1 MKRFFRFLSGLTSGT
16 LTAALFLKAFE
27 HLFGKSIPDW
37 IQVLSSFED
46 WSAWVLFGIVV
57 VLPVLIGVVL
67 GLGEGSFGGILF
79 LPAAISLVV
88 FLAFLF
94 IGAIVLIFT
103 SPETLGGLVILGV
116 IGAASLAGG
125 GKVIGLIVKY

>member
-1 MKRFFRFLSGLTSGT
+1 MKRFFRFLSGLISGT
-16 LTAALFLKAFE
+16 LTAALFLKGFE
-27 HLFGKSIPDW
+27 HLFGKTTADW

-57 VLPVLIGVVL
+57 VLPVLTGVVL
-67 GLGEGSFGGILF
+67 GLGEGSFGAILF
-79 LPAAISLVV
+79 LPAVISLVV

-103 SPETLGGLVILGV
+103 TPETLGGLVILGI

-125 GKVIGLIVKY
+125 GKIIGLIVKY